1 MSNSSNYYSSLLR
14 LCCETRNLTQAKKL
28 HCLIIKS
35 LENPETFLYNNLIN
49 AYGKVGNITYAR
61 HVFDKIPQPNSFS
74 WNTMLSAYSK
84 SGNLSTMQEI
94 FSTMPNRDGVSW
106 NSLISGY
113 VCYGSVVEAVKA
125 YKLMMKD
132 GVLNLNRITFSTM
145 LLLVSSQGCVD
156 LGRQIHGQIVKF
168 GFGAYVFVGSSLMD
182 MYAKMGLISVASQ
195 VFDEVQE
202 RNVVMYNTM
211 ITGFLRCGMV
221 KDSMRVFHGMKE
233 RDSISWTTMIT
244 GLLQN
249 GLEAEAMDLFR
260 DMRREG
266 MAMDQYTF
274 GSVLTACGGL
284 VALKEG
290 KEIHAFIIRSE
301 YNHNVFVGSA
311 LVDMYCK
318 CKSVR
323 YAEAVFKRMTN
334 KNVVSWTAM
343 LVGYGQNGFSEEA
356 VRVFCDMQR
365 NGIEPDDFTLGSVI
379 SSCANLASLEEGA
392 QFHCQALVS
401 GLISFIT
408 VSNALITLYGKCGSI
423 EDSNELFDEMNFR
436 DEISWTALVSGYA
449 QFGKATETIDLFE
462 RMLVQ
467 GLKPDAVTFIAVL
480 SACSRAGMVE
490 RGQQYFES
498 MLKDHG
504 ILPFSDH
511 FTCMIDLFGRA
522 GRLEEAKNFIIT
534 MPFSPDSIG
543 WATLLSSCR
552 LYGNEEIGK
561 WAAESLLELDPQNP
575 AGYILLSSI
584 YAAKGKWS
592 DVAQLRRG
600 MREKRARKEPG
611 FSWIKYKSK
620 VYIFSADDHS
630 SPFSDQIYAEL
641 EKLNH
646 KMIEAGY
653 VPDSSSVLHDVED
666 SEKMKMLNHHIQ
678 SCVNKI
684 KTQHAPEVNQDQDF
698 LRSGT
703 VMMPALQEYH

>member
-49 AYGKVGNITYAR
+49 VYGKVGNITYAR

-156 LGRQIHGQIVKF
+156 L
-168 GFGAYVFVGSSLMD
+168 
-182 MYAKMGLISVASQ
+182 
-195 VFDEVQE
+195 
-202 RNVVMYNTM
+202 
-211 ITGFLRCGMV
+211 
-221 KDSMRVFHGMKE
+221 
-233 RDSISWTTMIT
+233 
-244 GLLQN
+244 
-249 GLEAEAMDLFR
+249 
-260 DMRREG
+260 
-266 MAMDQYTF
+266 
-274 GSVLTACGGL
+274 
-284 VALKEG
+284 
-290 KEIHAFIIRSE
+290 
-301 YNHNVFVGSA
+301 
-311 LVDMYCK
+311 
-318 CKSVR
+318 
-323 YAEAVFKRMTN
+323 
-334 KNVVSWTAM
+334 
-343 LVGYGQNGFSEEA
+343 VGYGQNGFSEEA

-408 VSNALITLYGKCGSI
+408 VSNALITLY
-423 EDSNELFDEMNFR
+423 
-436 DEISWTALVSGYA
+436 
-449 QFGKATETIDLFE
+449 
-462 RMLVQ
+462 
-467 GLKPDAVTFIAVL
+467 
-480 SACSRAGMVE
+480 
-490 RGQQYFES
+490 
-498 MLKDHG
+498 
-504 ILPFSDH
+504 
-511 FTCMIDLFGRA
+511 
-522 GRLEEAKNFIIT
+522 
-534 MPFSPDSIG
+534 G

-620 VYIFSADDHS
+620 VYIFSADDQS

-666 SEKMKMLNHHIQ
+666 SEKMKMLNHHSEKLAIAFGLLFIPHGLPIR
-678 SCVNKI
+678 V
-684 KTQHAPEVNQDQDF
+684 
-698 LRSGT
+698 
-703 VMMPALQEYH
+703 EYH

>member
-113 VCYGSVVEAVKA
+113 VCFGSVVEAVKA

-266 MAMDQYTF
+266 MAMDQ
-274 GSVLTACGGL
+274 
-284 VALKEG
+284 
-290 KEIHAFIIRSE
+290 SE

-423 EDSNELFDEMNFR
+423 EDSNQLFDEMNFR

-584 YAAKGKWS
+584 YAAKGKWE
-592 DVAQLRRG
+592 RCGPTKERN
-600 MREKRARKEPG
+600 ERKE
-611 FSWIKYKSK
+611 SK
-620 VYIFSADDHS
+620 KGTRIQL
-630 SPFSDQIYAEL
+630 DQIYAEL

-666 SEKMKMLNHHIQ
+666 SEKMKMLNHHSEKLAIAFGLLFIPHVQ